1 MQNSLTSLSNELA
14 GVVERSGASVVAVY
28 GGGRMPSSGVHWSAG
43 LIVTAE
49 HALRRDEEIRVG
61 LADGRTIPAELAGR
75 DPGTDLAVLKIDPTA
90 CGAAIPGGEPAIWPA
105 SAAGK

>member
-1 MQNSLTSLSNELA
+1 MQNSLTNLSDELA

-28 GGGRMPSSGVHWSAG
+28 GGGRMPSSGVHWSPG

-90 CGAAIPGGEPAIWPA
+90 CGAAIPGGEPAIEPA
-105 SAAGK
+105 ST